1 MRHEQ
6 SFVEAARSVVETSG
20 EITDVK
26 SLRRWNTAVQG
37 HVEEMKLAQTQF
49 LKIQSKTSDDAARIA
64 GEAATTATQVI
75 DLIGIYGNQVN
86 EGALGPA
93 ESAADA
99 IEVLLE
105 KLEAQARAWKQL

>member
-6 SFVEAARSVVETSG
+6 NFVVAARSVVETSG

-26 SLRRWNTAVQG
+26 TLRRWNTAVQE
-37 HVEEMKLAQTQF
+37 HLAEMELARTQF
-49 LKIQSKTSDDAARIA
+49 LKIQRETSDDAARIA
-64 GEAATTATQVI
+64 GAAAAAAAQVI
-75 DLIGIYGNQVN
+75 ELIGIYGDEVN

-105 KLEAQARAWKQL
+105 KLDAQARAWKKL